1 VFPVV
6 ESKQGP
12 TPPMKGEVSLSYC
25 VDRPRIEVV
34 VVVVVVVVEYLLLIN
49 IVVVV
54 RVAVHRHF
62 SYIRFVFQLS
72 FAAIFWVVQRRPF
85 VVAVS

>member
-1 VFPVV
+1 MELRP
-6 ESKQGP
+6 SP
-12 TPPMKGEVSLSYC
+12 LKGDMSISRS
-25 VDRPRIEVV
+25 VDRPCDKMV

-62 SYIRFVFQLS
+62 SYIRFVFKMSL
-72 FAAIFWVVQRRPF
+72 RLKNL
-85 VVAVS
+85 